1 MSDRKVTEARLEESL
16 QRLLNNSPIR
26 TKLGGRL
33 SLNKINN
40 EAGLGHSYVHKFP
53 VFVTRATLLIN
64 EYNKNRESSTNDLQ
78 LNQSDLTDIEK
89 LKIDLKKEKSLK
101 AKYRKERDDAIEKQK
116 NLEGLNST
124 LMFRLYE
131 LQAEVRKDNIVTI
144 PRNKR

>member
-33 SLNKINN
+33 SLNKVNN

-53 VFVTRATLLIN
+53 VFVKRATLLIN

-78 LNQSDLTDIEK
+78 LNQNDLTDIEK
-89 LKIDLKKEKSLK
+89 LKIDFKKEKKLK
-101 AKYRKERDDAIEKQK
+101 EKYRKERDDAIEKQK
-116 NLEGLNST
+116 HLEGLNST

-144 PRNKR
+144 PKNKL

>member
-40 EAGLGHSYVHKFP
+40 EAGLGHSYVHKFDA
-53 VFVTRATLLIN
+53 FVTRATPLIN
-64 EYNKNRESSTNDLQ
+64 EYNKNKESSTNDLQ
-78 LNQSDLTDIEK
+78 LNQNDLTDIEK
-89 LKIDLKKEKSLK
+89 LKIGFKKEKALK
-101 AKYRKERDDAIEKQK
+101 EKYRKERNDAIEKQK

-131 LQAEVRKDNIVTI
+131 LQAEVRKDNIITI
-144 PRNKR
+144 PRNKP